1 MKKTVIISVIIAIF
15 MPFSGVNS
23 VYAASSD
30 IDAGVDGGLSV
41 GRCIQKGN
49 LDFILFLNTL
59 IFNDGFYDGIIEP
72 WKDIF
77 FRNKCHSTDISS
89 LIKQQDKIRAYIRVA
104 FLTCKNEKIPVLKTA
119 LEKFNIEIYYVR
131 HVVDGTIVATL
142 PFDLLSTRMAEN
154 PDSLYI
160 SKEKLYSDIV
170 AKYQGKTTLSSGDL
184 DLLFAKLDLKYKDKK
199 KEYVICENGS
209 WKRVA
214 EKWKEFIN
222 TAGGLGPAVEK
233 SAKEIGGAAE
243 KLVESVN
250 ADSLKAS
257 YKGWLQVNVNNMEAE
272 EGVLEIAEKLSKN
285 VPGSGT
291 TGTITQSALLDA
303 IEISGTQHDIDKK
316 RLEMSAHFHSLYRE
330 TSDAGTELLVTNL
343 DNYNTILKDSFPI
356 LNKLLEGAKMMNN
369 RQCPGKF

>member
-1 MKKTVIISVIIAIF
+1 MKKAVIISVIIAIF

-30 IDAGVDGGLSV
+30 MDAGVDGGLSV

-59 IFNDGFYDGIIEP
+59 IFNDSFYDGVIEP

-77 FRNKCHSTDISS
+77 SRNKCHATDISN
-89 LIKQQDKIRAYIRVA
+89 LIKQQDKIRTYIRVA
-104 FLTCKNEKIPVLKTA
+104 FLTCKNEKIPALKTA
-119 LEKFNIEIYYVR
+119 LEKLNIEIYYVR
-131 HVVDGTIVATL
+131 NVVDGTIMATL

-160 SKEKLYSDIV
+160 SKEKLYSDIL
-170 AKYQGKTTLSSGDL
+170 AKYQGKTTLSSSDL
-184 DLLFAKLDLKYKDKK
+184 DLHFAKLDLKYKDKK
-199 KEYVICENGS
+199 KEYVICQNDS
-209 WKRVA
+209 WKQVA

-222 TAGGLGPAVEK
+222 TAGGIGPAVEK
-233 SAKEIGGAAE
+233 SVKEIGGAAE

-257 YKGWLQVNVNNMEAE
+257 YKGWLQVNVNNMTAE
-272 EGVLEIAEKLSKN
+272 EGVKEIAEKLSKN
-285 VPGSGT
+285 IPSSGG

-343 DNYNTILKDSFPI
+343 NNYNTILKDSFPI
-356 LNKLLEGAKMMNN
+356 LSKLLEGAKMMND